1 MSRSLTAHDRSTL
14 IKLAAE
20 LPVGSE
26 ERRAILAGLGKVS
39 ADLPAPETERVASK
53 MPSLMDLREAQH
65 KARRDAMDDNPVIS
79 AAGQAELKRL
89 RMLID
94 NHPEELDAQHRNK
107 VNDNAR
113 YMRMWE

>member
-1 MSRSLTAHDRSTL
+1 MSRSLTAQDRSTL

-26 ERRAILAGLGKVS
+26 ERRAILAGLGK
-39 ADLPAPETERVASK
+39 ERVASK

-113 YMRMWE
+113 FMRMWE